1 MNRQSLGILALL
13 IGNIFIASNFVVGQY
28 AADLIAPWQFA
39 LLRFG
44 LGFLILLP
52 FTWPLIKKHRQALWK
67 HRWPL
72 LFQGLTGI
80 AICGGTAYEALLS
93 TSAIN
98 AGLIFASSPIIALIL
113 ACLWLKTKLS
123 IRQLLG
129 VIITLVGVVGII
141 CHGKPQQLL
150 ALKFSSGDWWMV
162 ATACSYALFIILVRR
177 YRTILPPLTTIIGA
191 LFTGTLFL
199 LIPSTVELA
208 FGMVPHF
215 RNSHL
220 WWSILY
226 SGIFTAAIAYAFVIR
241 GTELAGA
248 RTASILIYT
257 IPLFATI
264 EAFII
269 LGDTLHLYDFLS
281 ALIMTVGIM
290 LTLIEKRSQP
300 AAKSATMKKSHS

>member
-13 IGNIFIASNFVVGQY
+13 IGNIFIASNFVVSQY
-28 AADLIAPWQFA
+28 VANLIPPWQFN
-39 LLRFG
+39 F
-44 LGFLILLP
+44 LGFILSVLILLP
-52 FTWPLIKKHRQALWK
+52 FTWTSIKKHRQALWK

-80 AICGGTAYEALLS
+80 AICSGTSYEALMA
-93 TSAIN
+93 TPAIN
-98 AGLIFASSPIIALIL
+98 AGLIFAAAPIIALIL

-129 VIITLVGVVGII
+129 VIITLVGVVGIM
-141 CHGKPQQLL
+141 CHDNPQQLL
-150 ALKFSSGDWWMV
+150 TLKFTSSDWWMV

-177 YRTILPPLTTIIGA
+177 YRTILPPLTTIVSA
-191 LFTGTLFL
+191 LFIGTLFL
-199 LIPSTVELA
+199 LIPSIVELA
-208 FGMVPHF
+208 FGMVPHY

-220 WWSILY
+220 WWSIIY
-226 SGIFTAAIAYAFVIR
+226 SGIFTAAIAYAFIIR
-241 GTELAGA
+241 GTELAGI

-257 IPLFATI
+257 IPLFAII

-269 LGDTLHLYDFLS
+269 LGNTLHLYDFIS

-290 LTLIEKRSQP
+290 LTLMEKRSS
-300 AAKSATMKKSHS
+300 AKSAATKKGHS